1 MRTVWL
7 LQRRLVLAAAALVV
21 LASSG
26 LAMAGEPRVV
36 LVSIDGFA
44 AYHLADESLEL
55 PHLRELI
62 RDGVQAES
70 SETVFPSVTHPSHT
84 TIVTGVLPR
93 THGVVGNRLRNRE
106 TGERFHVT
114 NLPRAESVRVPTLF
128 DAAKEAGLRTASYFW
143 PESKD
148 DPALDRSI
156 PRALGASFARRSF
169 TTWAFRA
176 MRKTRTCRGSTW

>member
-1 MRTVWL
+1 MKTVWL
-7 LQRRLVLAAAALVV
+7 LQRRLVLAAAALIVF
-21 LASSG
+21 AGSG
-26 LAMAGEPRVV
+26 LAVAGEARVV

-62 RDGVQAES
+62 RSGVQAES

-114 NLPRAESVRVPTLF
+114 NLPRAESVRVPTST
-128 DAAKEAGLRTASYFW
+128 AASPRCLPKISW
-143 PESKD
+143 PIARQPTRPIS
-148 DPALDRSI
+148 RSSAR
-156 PRALGASFARRSF
+156 PGCRFSFRII
-169 TTWAFRA
+169 
-176 MRKTRTCRGSTW
+176 RGCIRL